1 MRNGLGRRRAAG
13 AFMAAAVLLAALAR
27 PPQASGQPEYS
38 LYYRFDVPT
47 AVLGFTASDD
57 GTKRTYTGALR
68 GTLGGIPVT
77 DGRYTYSSAAGSHV
91 GAGTFSMTTPAAPVR
106 DGQILMT
113 NDGKQTALLFLGTY
127 LGAHVSFS
135 IVGAGEQVGGPGVT
149 AEGLAE
155 TNFLSHD
162 RYMSAIQQAT
172 AGLPQEFRSRTIVQ
186 ASENPKLVREYQ
198 QRSAPR

>member
-1 MRNGLGRRRAAG
+1 
-13 AFMAAAVLLAALAR
+13 MAAALLLAALAR
-27 PPQASGQPEYS
+27 PPRASGQPEYS

-57 GTKRTYTGALR
+57 GTKRTYTGTLR
-68 GTLGGIPVT
+68 GTLGGVPVT
-77 DGRYTYSSAAGSHV
+77 EARYTYSSGAGQHV
-91 GAGTFSMTTPAAPVR
+91 GVGTFSMTTPAAPVQ

-113 NDGKQTALLFLGTY
+113 TDGKQIALLFLGTY
-127 LGAHVSFS
+127 LGARVSFS
-135 IVGAGEQVGGPGVT
+135 LVGAGEQVGGTGVT

-162 RYMSAIQQAT
+162 HYMTAIQRAA
-172 AGLPQEFRSRTIVQ
+172 AGLPREVRARTIVQ

-198 QRSAPR
+198 QRSGPR